1 MQPSSRPLSTGVPL
15 QHIFDS
21 ADSAWVDLL
30 TDVLR
35 AGAPIAPRG
44 LKTLELL
51 AYRKIFDMRFP
62 VITNDKRHLGYRFL
76 PAEAAWILSGDDRVA
91 TIAPYSKEIG
101 RFSDDGITL
110 AGAYGPRVVAQ
121 LPHVVAALARD
132 LTTRQA
138 VIDIWQ
144 GAPRTSKDVPCTL
157 SVQFLWRAG
166 FMHTIVSMRSS
177 DSWLGF
183 PYDIF
188 SFTMLTGMLMLALRE
203 ATGKACALG
212 TLTMNCG
219 SQHLYEKNW
228 NDAMAASSLG
238 AASLFEYAEFNPL
251 EFDNAW
257 QFISHLWALA
267 NRNEEGLRG
276 SWLRELVPT
285 WPAAPAPEAA

>member
-62 VITNDKRHLGYRFL
+62 VITNNKRHLGYRFL
-76 PAEAAWILSGDDRVA
+76 PAEAAWILSGDNRTA
-91 TIAPYSKEIG
+91 TITPYSAKIAQ
-101 RFSDDGITL
+101 FSDDGHVFS
-110 AGAYGPRVVAQ
+110 GAYGTRVKRQ
-121 LPHVVAALARD
+121 LPLVVAALAKD

-138 VIDIWQ
+138 VIDIWDEIV
-144 GAPRTSKDVPCTL
+144 RDSKDVSCTL

-177 DSWLGF
+177 DAWLGW
-183 PYDIF
+183 PYDVF
-188 SFTMLTGMLMLALRE
+188 NFTMLTGLVMLALRE

-219 SQHLYEKNW
+219 SQHLYEGNW

-251 EFDNAW
+251 EFGFPNDL
-257 QFISHLWALA
+257 IEHLWALA
-267 NRNEEGLRG
+267 NRNEGGLRG
-276 SWLRELVPT
+276 AWLRELVPT
-285 WPAAPAPEAA
+285 WPAGSAPEAA